1 MEYISNKYIYKMD
14 NKQTVAIVS
23 VTVTVLAL
31 ILYKLQTEDKKSE
44 KD

>member
-14 NKQTVAIVS
+14 NKQTVAIVT
-23 VTVTVLAL
+23 VTLTVLAL
-31 ILYKLQTEDKKSE
+31 ILYNLPEEDSSE